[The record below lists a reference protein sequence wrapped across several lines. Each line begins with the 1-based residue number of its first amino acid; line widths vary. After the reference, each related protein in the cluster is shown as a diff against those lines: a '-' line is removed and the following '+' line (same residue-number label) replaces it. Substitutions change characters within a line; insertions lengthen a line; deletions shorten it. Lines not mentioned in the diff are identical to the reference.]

1 MYTFSSNLKWN
12 NVICMVIKC
21 DCINKNSCV
30 FYTKT
35 LSVHRHHEYGRNGDD
50 NLEATNDDIAANNVN
65 VSDDDN
71 DDNAK
76 YDPSRFGVVIT
87 VLVTEHKG
95 RGFKP
100 GRGDGLLREITIIS
114 TPSFGWEVKPEVP
127 YRKILRHVKDHLRY
141 FRY

>member
-1 MYTFSSNLKWN
+1 
-12 NVICMVIKC
+12 MVIKC

-50 NLEATNDDIAANNVN
+50 NLEVTNDDIAVANVN

-76 YDPSRFGVVIT
+76 DDPSRLGRVVIT
-87 VLVTEHKG
+87 VLVTGHKG

-100 GRGDGLLREITIIS
+100 GRGDGLLTEIKIIKY
-114 TPSFGWEVKPEVP
+114 TF
-127 YRKILRHVKDHLRY
+127 LRMGSKAVGPMS
-141 FRY
+141 